1 MLRKPLHA
9 VGDWAAFVAEAL
21 YWACPSALRRRSMR
35 VPPRETIRQVDR
47 LLIGVLP
54 LLTVVLFFVGMI
66 LGLQLAT
73 ILGLLGVVE
82 YVADIV
88 GISMVREM
96 APLLTGIV
104 LSGYA
109 GAAIAAELGSM
120 RVSEEFAA
128 MDALA
133 LHPSRYLVAPRIIA
147 AAVSGPLITT
157 IAMFVGICGGLTVA
171 VVLLGMSPGQ
181 YVARTFSA
189 ISPEDVALGLIKGGV
204 FAVVVASI
212 ASYAGARTEGGALGV
227 GRATTSAVV
236 KSIVAIIACDLFLTV
251 LFFHVE

>member
-1 MLRKPLHA
+1 M
-9 VGDWAAFVAEAL
+9 
-21 YWACPSALRRRSMR
+21 
-35 VPPRETIRQVDR
+35 DR
-47 LLIGVLP
+47 LLLGILP
-54 LLTVVLFFVGMI
+54 LLAIVLFFVGMI
-66 LGLQLAT
+66 LALQLAT

-133 LHPSRYLVAPRIIA
+133 LHPTRYLVAPRILA

-157 IAMFVGICGGLTVA
+157 IAMFVGIAGGLLVA
-171 VVLLGMSPGQ
+171 VALLGMSPGQ
-181 YVARTFSA
+181 YLARTFSA
-189 ISPEDVALGLIKGGV
+189 VSMSDVALGLLKGGV
-204 FAVVVASI
+204 FACVVASI
-212 ASYAGARTEGGALGV
+212 ACFSGARTEGGALGV
-227 GRATTSAVV
+227 GRATTAAVV
-236 KSIVAIIACDLFLTV
+236 KSIVGIIACDLFLTV
-251 LFFHVE
+251 LFFHLE